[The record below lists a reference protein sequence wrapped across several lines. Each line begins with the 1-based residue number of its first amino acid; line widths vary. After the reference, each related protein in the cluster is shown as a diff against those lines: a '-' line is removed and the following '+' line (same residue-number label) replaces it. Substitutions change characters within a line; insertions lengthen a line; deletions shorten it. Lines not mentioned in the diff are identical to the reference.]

1 MISLEG
7 IVHVVFRKSLLIAS
21 GVVGSPHAAKQRPDK
36 FRRAISG
43 STSDTTGAA
52 VPDTAPFG
60 LLGGRDLMVSGS
72 VRDIGIP
79 ISLAPASR
87 DCTYREQT
95 VVICSTP
102 WIQMPKRRWSICSTG
117 YSTPR
122 IRRLLRSLRILSSE
136 PRLHGARDT
145 LSELAHRAHQLH
157 LAHQSHIPSPAFL

>member
-60 LLGGRDLMVSGS
+60 LLGGRDLSAVVPWARVAGHRHSNFTGTS
-72 VRDIGIP
+72 IP
-79 ISLAPASR
+79 
-87 DCTYREQT
+87 
-95 VVICSTP
+95 
-102 WIQMPKRRWSICSTG
+102 
-117 YSTPR
+117 
-122 IRRLLRSLRILSSE
+122 
-136 PRLHGARDT
+136 
-145 LSELAHRAHQLH
+145 
-157 LAHQSHIPSPAFL
+157 